1 MVDPDKG
8 IVKELDYNKAIF
20 ESFKTSNLKNLYSGN
35 FLNEKTKLY
44 DNMNPENIYS
54 FY

>member
-1 MVDPDKG
+1 MVDPNKG
-8 IVKELDYNKAIF
+8 IVEELDYNKAIF
-20 ESFKTSNLKNLYSGN
+20 ESFKTSNLENLYSGN

-44 DNMNPENIYS
+44 DNMNLENIYS